1 MSAAINE
8 ATLPEIRAV
17 LAPLL
22 AGHAAFDGWNGHA
35 LTAAADEA
43 GVDHDIAALAIEPK
57 PMDLID
63 AWIEA
68 ADADMARRLPA
79 DTLASM
85 KIRERITALVAEG
98 CDVGPGIA
106 CGLPGDGDHGD
117 AAKCAAHRENQ
128 LAQRGRHVA
137 AGGRHGGRFQPL

>member
-85 KIRERITALVAEG
+85 KIRERITALVA
-98 CDVGPGIA
+98 C
-106 CGLPGDGDHGD
+106 DGDHGD